1 MPKHK
6 PSHSFPL
13 LLLLWFLLLGFFFF
27 FFFFLLFS
35 TRPRLRL
42 MAATR
47 HNTQQV
53 PGPFGQRRGPLTH
66 IPHRL
71 SFYLSLAFS
80 SILFGFFF
88 FFFFFFVFFFFTGRS
103 HGGRQRQTPLPY
115 RVLFFFLNKTKNQKK
130 NKQPKG
136 NRNRFGRETTKTTTT
151 ESISFL
157 CAGDRCCQL
166 TCVCRCVREDGGDPR
181 RCFSFYGSKPS
192 MLMSLVNQ
200 PSARKKARHF
210 FFFFFYTEQVRRRR
224 TRSSDPACGIS
235 NAARKTKRRQRRR
248 RTCAQWRSRTATDE
262 KVAAPRRPT
271 HTTGRPP
278 NVPRPAERLEPA
290 SGRGHG
296 RP

>member
-1 MPKHK
+1 
-6 PSHSFPL
+6 
-13 LLLLWFLLLGFFFF
+13 
-27 FFFFLLFS
+27 
-35 TRPRLRL
+35 

-115 RVLFFFLNKTKNQKK
+115 RVLFFFFKQNKKPKKKQTTKR
-130 NKQPKG
+130 QPKSV
-136 NRNRFGRETTKTTTT
+136 RQRDDEDDDDRVDILFVCGR
-151 ESISFL
+151 
-157 CAGDRCCQL
+157 
-166 TCVCRCVREDGGDPR
+166 
-181 RCFSFYGSKPS
+181 S
-192 MLMSLVNQ
+192 MLPTHLCVSVCARRRWRSKTMFFLLRVEAVDVDVVGKSTECPKESASL
-200 PSARKKARHF
+200 F
-210 FFFFFYTEQVRRRR
+210 FSIFFYFFYTEQVRRRR